1 VAERHD
7 THDLLLVAAHAAGD
21 LDGDD
26 VGRGD
31 ALIAACRD
39 CAALVTD
46 LRAIARATAEVPPA
60 RRPRDFFIRP
70 ADAERLRPR
79 GLRRIAAA
87 FSSPSFRLAR
97 PLAGGLLMVGFAGL
111 LVASIPGLGGSAALG
126 PADQRLESV
135 ASPAPAPGSE
145 IQGQSGGDAKASAEP
160 YATDRAFA
168 VASRGA
174 QASVPPPAA
183 APVGSVAIV
192 EPRGSLTEAPSAP
205 SPLVLASVGLV
216 AIGAGLLLL
225 TLLRRFP
232 RRS

>member
-1 VAERHD
+1 
-7 THDLLLVAAHAAGD
+7 LV
-21 LDGDD
+21 
-26 VGRGD
+26 
-31 ALIAACRD
+31 AACRD
-39 CAALVTD
+39 CATLATD

-70 ADAERLRPR
+70 ADADRLRPR

-87 FSSPSFRLAR
+87 FSGSPIRLAR
-97 PLAGGLLMVGFAGL
+97 PLAGGLMMVGFAGL
-111 LVASIPGLGGSAALG
+111 LVASLPGLGGSAALA

-135 ASPAPAPGSE
+135 ASPALGSE

-183 APVGSVAIV
+183 APGGSLAIV
-192 EPRGSLTEAPSAP
+192 EPRGTLTDAPSGP

-216 AIGAGLLLL
+216 AIGAGLFLL
-225 TLLRRFP
+225 TLLRRVP
-232 RRS
+232 GRS